1 MPTTTRVTARF
12 REHLLGLRRIVD
24 KLPESPLRESL
35 DVRIDL
41 LARDLAMGVPVTEE
55 CPVGPASPG
64 DLVVVDVEG
73 LLADTEP
80 HLSAARDN
88 RVSEVA

>member
-1 MPTTTRVTARF
+1 MPTTTRMTARF
-12 REHLLGLRRIVD
+12 REHLLGLRRIID

-35 DVRIDL
+35 DVRVDL
-41 LARDLAMGVPVTEE
+41 LASDMAMGFPVTEE
-55 CPVGPASPG
+55 VELEPSSPG
-64 DLVVVDVEG
+64 DLVVLDVEG

>member
-1 MPTTTRVTARF
+1 MLTTTRVTTRF
-12 REHLLGLRRIVD
+12 RDHLLGLRRIID

-35 DVRIDL
+35 DVRLDL
-41 LARDLAMGVPVTEE
+41 LSGDLAMGFPVTEE
-55 CPVGPASPG
+55 VELEPASPG
-64 DLVVVDVEG
+64 DLVVLDVEG

-88 RVSEVA
+88 RISEVA